1 MKASGKFLELICQ
14 YVLWLSRPQVSSRE
28 ACHHQRQIAKGR
40 AKTED
45 DADT

>member
-28 ACHHQRQIAKGR
+28 TYHQRQIAKGR